1 MAEAKWND
9 RFTRTD
15 FNQLLRSRDALHQA
29 AACDLALYAREA
41 FADDVVAATDRSLRF
56 TADDLIRW
64 QRPTRPS
71 RDRR

>member
-1 MAEAKWND
+1 MFPAGRFYDWFTGELVEGPTTMQREIPFD
-9 RFTRTD
+9 RI
-15 FNQLLRSRDALHQA
+15 
-29 AACDLALYAREA
+29 ALYAREA